1 MSAGGPHAVRH
12 QEGARVDGRDIKVNG
27 PARRSSLRPA
37 RCSGAAATGPR
48 PWTTSPTPR
57 GSAGPCCCIT
67 SRPRSAVLGDL
78 LAGYTTAIT
87 AVANRL
93 LDATPH
99 DRAAAAT
106 EAGRCRGRPARPSR
120 GQQLGHHRQRHPH
133 DGPGARLLA
142 AQGNRLRLLL
152 AATIGGPDAELLATA
167 AVGAV
172 TRPFAHLPHAQLYDR
187 RDQLAAAAARV
198 MNFL

>member
-1 MSAGGPHAVRH
+1 VFGRSGYRASTLDHIADAAG
-12 QEGARVDGRDIKVNG
+12 I
-27 PARRSSLRPA
+27 RRSLLLYHFASKA
-37 RCSGAAATGPR
+37 
-48 PWTTSPTPR
+48 
-57 GSAGPCCCIT
+57 
-67 SRPRSAVLGDL
+67 AVLGDL